1 MMKLNPRFN
10 LNRNQL
16 IFFSLSKIYLL
27 YKLFHFNLLRQ
38 ISRKIGYNNFF
49 RQKFMI
55 QQILKSNQHCN

>member
-27 YKLFHFNLLRQ
+27 YKLFHFNLLGQ
-38 ISRKIGYNNFF
+38 ISRKIGYNNLF
-49 RQKFMI
+49 QTKI
-55 QQILKSNQHCN
+55 YDSANSKIESTL